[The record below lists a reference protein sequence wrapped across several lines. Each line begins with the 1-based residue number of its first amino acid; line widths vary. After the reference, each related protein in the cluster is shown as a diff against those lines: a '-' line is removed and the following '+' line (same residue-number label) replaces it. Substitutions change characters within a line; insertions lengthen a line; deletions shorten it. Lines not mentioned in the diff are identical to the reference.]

1 MANTFKYS
9 FCNTCSIQVFC
20 LNQQTGVSETSITY
34 PVCLGRQESQYPV
47 EAVDALMMILKE
59 TAPSCNLDC
68 LVEVCCPVHSI
79 FVRKKLQ
86 QCALQEVFGK
96 KRSRFLYYDSLIVRN

>member
-59 TAPSCNLDC
+59 TAPNCNLDC
-68 LVEVCCPVHSI
+68 LVEVCFPEYSI
-79 FVRKKLQ
+79 FVRNKLP
-86 QCALQEVFGK
+86 QC
-96 KRSRFLYYDSLIVRN
+96 N